1 MKIPEKLS
9 KVLNEHLP
17 FETASARAIERTI
30 ALYIGSTT
38 AGGKIDPLQLR
49 AYCREAKL
57 FDYIADGAKRPGF
70 GANFSANMKKDA
82 NYFDGDKT
90 GWTLTAA
97 GKGEA
102 KRIFD
107 KGEAPTRRRG
117 PSGTSAPKK
126 PAKAKPAKPAK
137 DKDKAKAKPAKAK
150 VTTAKKKAAA
160 VKPKAAAKVKKKVK
174 KERPK
179 AAEKST
185 AADSKTALKRKR
197 RLAPASAGTGTKD
210 IFAPDPAD
218 MTTADD
224 AEAVTPVAAA
234 TE

>member
-137 DKDKAKAKPAKAK
+137 DKAKPAKPAKAK